1 MIKQANRNAEVD
13 ITRDRS
19 DY

>member
-1 MIKQANRNAEVD
+1 MIKQANSNAEVD